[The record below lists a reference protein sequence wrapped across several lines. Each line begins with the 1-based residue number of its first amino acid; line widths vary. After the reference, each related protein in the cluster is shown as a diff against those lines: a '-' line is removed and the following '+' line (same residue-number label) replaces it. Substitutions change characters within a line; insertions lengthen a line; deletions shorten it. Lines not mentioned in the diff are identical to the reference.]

1 MEVSNDAL
9 FSTLQ
14 EDNASHL
21 DSGMFIDCN
30 SEYSQAVFCLF
41 KMIFFVISPG
51 LFFVTIATRKEHRLQ
66 QIFQR
71 IWPSLVYLW
80 AIHASLT

>member
-14 EDNASHL
+14 EDDASHL

-30 SEYSQAVFCLF
+30 SVYPQAVFLSF

-51 LFFVTIATRKEHRLQ
+51 LFSVTMIATREHR
-66 QIFQR
+66 FQR
-71 IWPSLVYLW
+71 IWKL
-80 AIHASLT
+80 ASTFLGTIFYC